1 MSRIRTEHIFINDD
15 NVIVKEFDF
24 KYSELLIFKMI
35 KGSDFGIELIVNYK
49 K

>member
-1 MSRIRTEHIFINDD
+1 MSRIRTEHFINDD
-15 NVIVKEFDF
+15 NLIIKEYDE

-35 KGSDFGIELIVNYK
+35 KGSDFGIEIIVNYK